1 MGVEL
6 MAHQR
11 EGIDFLI
18 GGRSGLLAFE
28 QGLGKTLVAIDAFRR
43 VWAAREADRLL
54 VVCPNSL
61 KRNWV
66 AEFSKFA
73 PEFTVEI
80 AEGPPRVRRAI
91 LLKSK
96 ANVVITSYE
105 TARAEVAAIQAFAQ
119 RQATALVLDESHAT
133 KNWKS
138 QTSTATRQFS
148 PYCKFRWLLSGTP
161 VTNSPADIYSQVE
174 ILAPGEHLLGSLDSF
189 LSTMESDP
197 KAGFAKKT
205 FDRLILRRTKEECLD
220 LPDKTFIDLRVDL
233 PSWQRKLYDD
243 MRAQM
248 VCEIEA
254 MSGEQYRAFA
264 STALA
269 QLTRL
274 SQIAS
279 NPALVL
285 DGAEG
290 LPGKFEALDDLLADM
305 LSVPGRKV
313 IIWSNY
319 VRTIETLLDRLAP
332 YDAVAIY
339 GGTPNDDRQ
348 GIASR
353 FQTDPATRVL
363 IANPAAA
370 GTGFTLTAA
379 AYTIYETLSFRYD
392 HYAQSQDR
400 NHRIGQD
407 QPVTYV
413 RLIAADTIEEAIISA
428 LERKSAMAQALLGD
442 EASGGTISQLT
453 QGEMC
458 ELLTTN
464 RLPSQTQEDSARS
477 RSAHPASIEPTTKS
491 RKIGT

>member
-18 GGRSGLLAFE
+18 NGKSGLLAFE

-66 AEFSKFA
+66 AELAKFA

-80 AEGPPRVRRAI
+80 AEGLPRTRRATFS
-91 LLKSK
+91 KSK

-105 TARAEVAAIQAFAQ
+105 TARAEVTAILAFAQ
-119 RQATALVLDESHAT
+119 RQPTALVLDESHAT
-133 KNWKS
+133 KNWAS
-138 QTSTATRQFS
+138 LTSTAARHFS
-148 PYCKFRWLLSGTP
+148 PHCKFRWLLSGTP
-161 VTNSPADIYSQVE
+161 VTNTPADLYTQVE
-174 ILAPGEHLLGSLDSF
+174 ILAPGERLLGSLDGF
-189 LSTMESDP
+189 LATMASDP
-197 KAGFAKKT
+197 KAEFARRA

-220 LPDKTFIDLRVDL
+220 LPEKTYVDLRVDL
-233 PSWQRKLYDD
+233 PAWQRRLYDD
-243 MRAQM
+243 MRTQM

-264 STALA
+264 TTALA

-279 NPALVL
+279 NPALILPEV
-285 DGAEG
+285 EG
-290 LPGKFEALDDLLADM
+290 TPGKFDTLDGVVADM

-319 VRTIETLLDRLAP
+319 VKTINALIRQLAP
-332 YDAVAIY
+332 YGVVALY
-339 GGTPNDDRQ
+339 GGTPTGERQ
-348 GIASR
+348 DIAAR
-353 FQTDPATRVL
+353 FQTDPQTRVL

-379 AYTIYETLSFRYD
+379 TYTIYETLSWRYD

-400 NHRIGQD
+400 NHRIGQS

-413 RLIAADTIEEAIISA
+413 RMIAADTIEEAIINA

-442 EASGGTISQLT
+442 EGQMAAVSQLT
-453 QGEMC
+453 KAEMC
-458 ELLTTN
+458 ELLVNN
-464 RLPSQTQEDSARS
+464 RLP
-477 RSAHPASIEPTTKS
+477 H
-491 RKIGT
+491 